1 MLNLNY
7 KTVEADTEPVDIDLT
22 SSPTT
27 VYLRKNIR
35 TEERTDVMTGEK
47 RLAYVYDEAKV
58 PKTEYMDYITGKT
71 QADIEYLYM
80 MTGVDYDE

>member
-1 MLNLNY
+1 MNLKY
-7 KTVEADTEPVDIDLT
+7 YPSESDIMPEELDTS

-27 VYLRKNIR
+27 VYLRKNLR

-47 RLAYVYDEAKV
+47 HTVYVYDEAKV

-80 MTGVDYDE
+80 MGGLDYE